1 MLDLSHLLQEKI
13 KRLILGGINMINII
27 IAALVLSIVV
37 PFGVYFISNNKHKKF
52 KPALGVNIASFFSVL
67 VVATL
72 FMFSGNAQ
80 AAQVAVENSTA
91 AGWGFLAA
99 ALVTGMSTIGAGIA
113 VASAASAALGALS
126 EDQSI
131 MGKALI
137 FVALAEGIA
146 LYGLLISFTI
156 LGRI

>member
-1 MLDLSHLLQEKI
+1 
-13 KRLILGGINMINII
+13 MINII
-27 IAALVLSIVV
+27 TAALILSIVI
-37 PFGVYFISNNKHKKF
+37 PFGAYFIGEKGIKSF
-52 KPALGVNIASFFSVL
+52 KTSMAVNVISFFSVL
-67 VVATL
+67 VVGTIV
-72 FMFSGNAQ
+72 MFSGNVF
-80 AAQVAVENSTA
+80 AAEAAESTA
-91 AGWGFLAA
+91 AASANGMGYLAA

-113 VASAASAALGALS
+113 VSSAAAAALGALS

-156 LGRI
+156 LGRLA